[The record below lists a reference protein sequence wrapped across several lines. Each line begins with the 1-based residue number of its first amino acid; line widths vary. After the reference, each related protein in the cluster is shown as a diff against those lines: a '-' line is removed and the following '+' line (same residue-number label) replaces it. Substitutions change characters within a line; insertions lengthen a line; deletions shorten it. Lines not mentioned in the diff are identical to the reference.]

1 MRDDRS
7 KIDKTMEKFVIE
19 VIIGCFIATCISACI
34 SAGAIRFSK
43 RENQSSIEDRLPR
56 FETIEEGQLDK
67 NYLYYKVVVDRETD
81 VEYLIINRGDNI
93 SVSLMRDSGGM
104 VLLRE

>member
-7 KIDKTMEKFVIE
+7 KIDKTMEKFVIG
-19 VIIGCFIATCISACI
+19 VIIGCFIATCISA
-34 SAGAIRFSK
+34 GVIRFSK